1 MSSHAS
7 EGIGLPL
14 KHFSDHLLHTI
25 HDNGKHLEAK
35 PFIIAYVV
43 AVVAFIF
50 ISPEQTLRNFAFLG
64 FFAPIWAPIFFY
76 ESAFFQF
83 VESRKAEFIMN
94 QKTVLLELRMPRDTQ
109 KTPLAMELIFA
120 NLHQG
125 PGEGTWYNRIWLG
138 KVRPWWS
145 FEMVSIGGRVRFFVW
160 TREGFR
166 RSLESYFYGQYPNME
181 IIEAED
187 YTLLFDPSAHDN
199 DMFGDEF
206 THTKEDPYPIKT
218 YVDFGLDKA
227 GAKPEEQIDPMSQL
241 IELLGSIG
249 PKEQIWIQFIL
260 RVSKGESRMPKA
272 KGTSATPEGLDIKD
286 EAKLIIAEIR
296 ESTVKL
302 SKYVDPATGK
312 VIETEG
318 FPNPTK
324 GQSDTINAIERNVAK
339 QAFDVGIR
347 AVYTAPKT
355 DYKGFMIGSLL
366 SMFKPFSSE
375 SYNGF
380 KPAGTFS
387 AKFEDYPWEDP
398 TGIHH
403 EHSNH
408 RFVEYFRR
416 RAFYHAPYQGPWNVM
431 STEELATLFHVPSA
445 SVTTPN
451 LPRIQSVTSGAP
463 ANLPT

>member
-1 MSSHAS
+1 MSDAHAS
-7 EGIGLPL
+7 SGGLPL
-14 KHFSDHLLHTI
+14 KHLTDGLLHKI
-25 HDNGKHLEAK
+25 HSNGTHLHPK
-35 PFIIAYVV
+35 PFIIAFIVSLVV
-43 AVVAFIF
+43 FLF
-50 ISPEQTLRNFAFLG
+50 ISPEQTLRNFGFVG
-64 FFAPIWAPIFFY
+64 FFAPLWMPIFLYEFTFY
-76 ESAFFQF
+76 QF
-83 VESRKAEFIMN
+83 VESRKAEFIAN

-145 FEMVSIGGRVRFFVW
+145 FEMVSLGGRVHFYVW

-187 YTLLFDPSAHDN
+187 YSLLFDPASHDN

-218 YVDFGLDKA
+218 YVDYGLDKA
-227 GAKPEEQIDPMSQL
+227 GIKPEEQIDPLSQV
-241 IELLGSIG
+241 IELLGSLG
-249 PKEQIWIQFIL
+249 PKEQMWLQFII
-260 RVSKGESRMPKA
+260 RTSKGESRAPKA
-272 KGTSATPEGLDIKD
+272 SGASHTPEGYQLKD
-286 EAKLIIAEIR
+286 EAKDIITKIR
-296 ESTVKL
+296 ESTVKK
-302 SKYVDPATGK
+302 SKYVDAAGK
-312 VIETEG
+312 VVETDG

-324 GQSDTINAIERNVAK
+324 GQSDTINAIEKNLAK
-339 QAFDVGIR
+339 QIFDVGIR

-355 DYKGFMIGSLL
+355 DYKGFMIGPLL
-366 SMFKPFSSE
+366 SIFKPFSSE
-375 SYNGF
+375 AYNGF

-398 TGIHH
+398 TGSHH

-408 RFVEYFRR
+408 RFVEFFRR
-416 RAFYHAPYQGPWNVM
+416 RAFYHAPYKGPWNVM
-431 STEELATLFHVPSA
+431 STEELATIFHVPSA
-445 SVTTPN
+445 GITTPN
-451 LPRIQSVTSGAP
+451 LPRIQSTTSGAP